1 LTEDR
6 EKVFTVSIL
15 HDIGKVPLLMY
26 GDRYRELAEE
36 ARDKGR
42 DIASLEREAFG
53 IDHQEI
59 GHFMS
64 VKWRFPEEFS
74 EVIKTHH
81 GRLENPTAL
90 VDLVMKAD
98 RFIDNSPADLGPE
111 AFILRE
117 EAGRIEAETKRIGE
131 LLGVA

>member
-1 LTEDR
+1 
-6 EKVFTVSIL
+6 
-15 HDIGKVPLLMY
+15 MY
-26 GDRYRELAEE
+26 GDRYRTLAEE
-36 ARDKGR
+36 ARGTGR

-64 VKWRFPEEFS
+64 MKWRFPEEFS
-74 EVIKTHH
+74 EVIRTHH
-81 GRLENPTAL
+81 GGPENRTAL

-111 AFILRE
+111 GLILRE
-117 EAGRIEAETKRIGE
+117 EAGRIEAETKRVGE
-131 LLGVA
+131 LLGIS